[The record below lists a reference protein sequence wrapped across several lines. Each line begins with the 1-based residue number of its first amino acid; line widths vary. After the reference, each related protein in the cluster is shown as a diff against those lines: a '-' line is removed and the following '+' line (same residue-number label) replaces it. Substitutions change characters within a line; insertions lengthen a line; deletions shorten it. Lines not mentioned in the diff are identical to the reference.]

1 MDEFDEQGN
10 EMINQYMKVYLA
22 QTDSAIKV
30 SKIITEHSK
39 DKILDGDKIICG
51 LVYRL
56 MVPMTQDEM
65 NDSLNQA
72 EELLNPEDS
81 EEEDELEEEEGEHYL
96 EDNDFEELESLE
108 KKEHK
113 IVSNTC
119 NCDICMK
126 VRVCLLNYHTHECN
140 DPLAQR
146 FKNAIEHT
154 CQEHLVII

>member
-1 MDEFDEQGN
+1 
-10 EMINQYMKVYLA
+10 MKVYLA
-22 QTDSAIKV
+22 QTDSAIKI

-39 DKILDGDKIICG
+39 DKILNGDKIICG

-56 MVPMTQDEM
+56 MVPMTQDEIQESM
-65 NDSLNQA
+65 NYA
-72 EELLNPEDS
+72 EELINPEDS
-81 EEEDELEEEEGEHYL
+81 EEDEELEHYL
-96 EDNDFEELESLE
+96 EDNDFEKFENIE

-126 VRVCLLNYHTHECN
+126 VRVCLLNYHNHECN

>member
-1 MDEFDEQGN
+1 MEELDEQTN
-10 EMINQYMKVYLA
+10 DFINQYMKVYLA
-22 QTDSAIKV
+22 QMDSAVKV
-30 SKIITEHSK
+30 SKILTEHSN
-39 DKILDGDKIICG
+39 DKILNGDKIICG

-56 MVPMTQDEM
+56 MVPMTQEEI
-65 NDSLNQA
+65 NDSMNYA
-72 EELLNPEDS
+72 EELMDPEDS
-81 EEEDELEEEEGEHYL
+81 DEEELEHYL
-96 EDNDFEELESLE
+96 EDNDFEKFEKIE

-113 IVSNTC
+113 IVPNTC

-126 VRVCLLNYHTHECN
+126 VRVCLLNYHSHECS

>member
-1 MDEFDEQGN
+1 
-10 EMINQYMKVYLA
+10 
-22 QTDSAIKV
+22 
-30 SKIITEHSK
+30 
-39 DKILDGDKIICG
+39 
-51 LVYRL
+51 

-81 EEEDELEEEEGEHYL
+81 GEEDELEEEEGEHYL
-96 EDNDFEELESLE
+96 EDNDFEELENIE
-108 KKEHK
+108 KKRHK
-113 IVSNTC
+113 IVANTC